1 MLHKYFLCS
10 FFLQLLSRGSHL
22 SHRISYYKLQ
32 THIGIPRAHKVKQ
45 FIGVL
50 ADEGLDVMAGDVVPL
65 DAIVIEVIQ
74 YGEATLVVT
83 LRRLAIIGL
92 GLIVA
97 ARLRPIASVALRG
110 GSNFATGSRPEPTV
124 LVWWLQ
130 IGPVAASKVALAT
143 RGPNVAHIAT
153 SNALLH
159 EIILLRRLQRHGVH
173 AVATANVACI
183 EPVHLQAARRRMLP
197 TEEVRV

>member
-10 FFLQLLSRGSHL
+10 FVLQLPSCCSYLF
-22 SHRISYYKLQ
+22 HRISYYKLQ
-32 THIGIPRAHKVKQ
+32 TDIGIPRAHKVQQ

-74 YGEATLVVT
+74 NGEATLVIA

-97 ARLRPIASVALRG
+97 TGLRPIASVALRG
-110 GSNFATGSRPEPTV
+110 GSNFATRSRPEPAV

-130 IGPVAASKVALAT
+130 IGPVAACKVALAT
-143 RGPNVAHIAT
+143 RGPDVAHIAAG
-153 SNALLH
+153 NALLH

-183 EPVHLQAARRRMLP
+183 QPVHLEAARWRMLP
-197 TEEVRV
+197 TEEVRM

>member
-10 FFLQLLSRGSHL
+10 FVLQLPSCCSHL

-32 THIGIPRAHKVKQ
+32 TDIGIPRAHKVQQ

-74 YGEATLVVT
+74 NGEATLVIA

-97 ARLRPIASVALRG
+97 TGLRPIASVALRG
-110 GSNFATGSRPEPTV
+110 GSNFATRSRPEPTV

-143 RGPNVAHIAT
+143 RGPNVAHIAAG
-153 SNALLH
+153 NALLH
-159 EIILLRRLQRHGVH
+159 EIILLWRLQRHGVH

-183 EPVHLQAARRRMLP
+183 QPVHLEAARRRMLP
-197 TEEVRV
+197 AEEVRV